1 MEYFGNQSRGTGLQ
15 DAEQSLD
22 RERGKSHKRYDGR
35 EEHSRAHSGSRLTA
49 QREEE
54 GTRSSPRHLHNYHSH
69 HIGGPHRPIERHDIG
84 RLQREEKHPE
94 AVVQSDS
101 PQSVGAHLSQSVA
114 QDESNGV
121 GVA

>member
-22 RERGKSHKRYDGR
+22 CERSKSHKRYDGR

-54 GTRSSPRHLHNYHSH
+54 GT
-69 HIGGPHRPIERHDIG
+69 
-84 RLQREEKHPE
+84 E
-94 AVVQSDS
+94 AAPATCTIIIVITLEVPTDQ
-101 PQSVGAHLSQSVA
+101 
-114 QDESNGV
+114 
-121 GVA
+121 